1 MTKIIAVIPARYA
14 SSRFPGKPLALI
26 AGVSMIQRCYENT
39 RKCNRFD
46 QVIVATDDQR
56 IYDHVT
62 SFGGKAVMTSPN
74 HQTGTDRIAEA
85 IQGID
90 AELIINVQGDEPM
103 IPVDVLDRLIDAM
116 IESKAD
122 MGTAAVPFDEAGAD
136 PNSPNAVKVVVD
148 KRGFALYFSRS
159 LIPFPRQGGI
169 PVEPMLHWGLYA
181 YTRDFLQQFVKW
193 PQSPLEMCEKLEQL
207 RALENGARIMV
218 IKAHHRSIGV
228 DTPEDLAM
236 AEKLF
241 LESQAK

>member
-1 MTKIIAVIPARYA
+1 
-14 SSRFPGKPLALI
+14 
-26 AGVSMIQRCYENT
+26 
-39 RKCNRFD
+39 
-46 QVIVATDDQR
+46 
-56 IYDHVT
+56 
-62 SFGGKAVMTSPN
+62 
-74 HQTGTDRIAEA
+74 
-85 IQGID
+85 
-90 AELIINVQGDEPM
+90 M

-236 AEKLF
+236 AEKFF
-241 LESQAK
+241 LEHAK